1 MKNALPT
8 LAMTL
13 AALFPLT
20 LSAGET
26 RAIAADLADV
36 AGPTS
41 RMGEFCVGAGRANEG
56 LRADWQ
62 RQLAEVKKEC
72 GFQYLRFHGLFTD
85 DMGVVLKDKSGK
97 LVYNWQYVDELFD
110 YMLSIDVKP
119 FVELGFMPRAIASGD
134 KTIFWWRGNV
144 TPPRD
149 YADWEALVKAAVTH
163 WTDRYGENEVKS
175 WFFEVWNE
183 PKLTGVWIGEEL
195 GMKGEEW
202 QEFAR
207 EQYFR
212 LYDAS
217 AKAVKAVN
225 AAYKV
230 GGPATAGN
238 AWVPEMLD
246 HCAKTGTP
254 IDFVTTHHY
263 CVLSGYLDE
272 FGTTGTVFSPDREA
286 MIREVKGV
294 RKEIAA
300 SAFPTLPLYYTEWS
314 SSYTPSDP
322 IHDSYA
328 SAAFILSKLKGIGDA
343 AQGMSYWTFTD
354 IFEEAGPRDR
364 VFHGGFGLI
373 NLQDIRKTSFYAYK
387 FLHSLGGTELKNAD
401 PESWVTKNEQGGAQA
416 LFWDFTI
423 LGPNEQGVNNQ
434 QFYSRDLPAKDAAPV
449 ALSLKNLAPGKYR
462 LVATR
467 AGYRSGDAYTAY
479 LDIGAPAELTRAQVT
494 DVKKAAEVAPF
505 LDETVTVAKDGAF
518 ARNFAMRQNDV
529 ILVTLEPVK

>member
-1 MKNALPT
+1 MKKPLLF
-8 LAMTL
+8 LAGTL
-13 AALFPLT
+13 AAMTST
-20 LSAGET
+20 LSAET
-26 RAIAADLADV
+26 PRAIVADMADL

-85 DMGVVLKDKSGK
+85 DMGVVIRGRDGK
-97 LVYNWQYVDELFD
+97 ILYNWQYVDELFD
-110 YMLSIDVKP
+110 FMLSTGVKP
-119 FVELGFMPRAIASGD
+119 FVELGFMPREIASGD
-134 KTIFWWRGNV
+134 KMIFWWRGNV

-149 YADWEALVKAAVTH
+149 YADWEALVRAAVQH
-163 WTDRYGENEVKS
+163 WTQRYGEDEVKS

-183 PKLTGVWIGEEL
+183 PNLTGFWIGETL
-195 GMKGEEW
+195 GMTGEQW

-217 AKAVKAVN
+217 AKAVKGVN

-246 HCAKTGTP
+246 HCAKTGVP

-263 CVLSGYLDE
+263 CVTAGFLDE
-272 FGTTGTVFSPDREA
+272 FGTAGTVFAPNRGA
-286 MIREVKGV
+286 MIDDVKRV
-294 RKEIAA
+294 RGEIAA

-328 SAAFILSKLKGIGDA
+328 SAAFILSKLRGVGDT

-354 IFEEAGPRDR
+354 IFEEAGPRAQ

-373 NLQDIRKTSFYAYK
+373 NAQDIRKCSFYAYK
-387 FLHSLGGTELKNAD
+387 FLHELGGTELKNTD
-401 PESWVTKNEQGGAQA
+401 PESWVTRDEKGGAQA

-423 LGPNEQGVNNQ
+423 LGPNEEGVNNQ
-434 QFYSRDLPAKDAAPV
+434 QFYNRDLPAKDAAPV
-449 ALSLKNLAPGKYR
+449 ALSLKNLAPGTYR
-462 LVATR
+462 LLAMR

-479 LDIGAPAELTRAQVT
+479 LGMGAPAQLTREQVAEL
-494 DVKKAAEVAPF
+494 KKAAEVTPF
-505 LDETVTVAKDGAF
+505 LDEVVTVAKDGAF

-529 ILVTLEPVK
+529 VLVTLEPVK